1 MDWKDLGKT
10 VASAAPVL
18 GGLLGGPVGTAA
30 GTLIASVFGANPN
43 PEDVAAAIKNDP
55 DALVRLKEI
64 ELNHKEEIHSMTV
77 RELELRLADKQ
88 SARTMQ
94 MNTQSNVPALLT
106 GGIMALLTAALLAL
120 FTVTI
125 PDGNRDM
132 VNMLIGALIGFG
144 STAIAFWLGADE
156 QKRRGEKP

>member
-1 MDWKDLGKT
+1 MDWKDVGKT

-18 GGLLGGPVGTAA
+18 GSLLGGPVGTAA
-30 GTLIASVFGANPN
+30 GTLIASVFGVDPNPN
-43 PEDVAAAIKNDP
+43 EVAKAIKQDP
-55 DALVRLKEI
+55 EAIIRLKEI
-64 ELNHKEEIHSMTV
+64 ELNHKEEIHNMAV

-88 SARTMQ
+88 NARNMQ

-106 GGIMALLTAALLAL
+106 GSIMALLTAALLSL
-120 FTVTI
+120 FGIDI

>member
-1 MDWKDLGKT
+1 MDWKDVGKT

-18 GGLLGGPVGTAA
+18 GSLLGGPVGTAA
-30 GTLIASVFGANPN
+30 GTLIASVFGVDPNPN
-43 PEDVAAAIKNDP
+43 EVAKAIKQDP
-55 DALVRLKEI
+55 EAIIRLKEI
-64 ELNHKEEIHSMTV
+64 ELNHKEEIHNMAV

-88 SARTMQ
+88 NARNMQ
-94 MNTQSNVPALLT
+94 MNTQSNFPALLT
-106 GGIMALLTAALLAL
+106 GSIMALLTAALLSL
-120 FTVTI
+120 FGIDI

>member
-1 MDWKDLGKT
+1 MDWKDVGKT

-18 GGLLGGPVGTAA
+18 GSLLGGPVGTAA
-30 GTLIASVFGANPN
+30 GTLIASVFGVDPNPN
-43 PEDVAAAIKNDP
+43 EVAKAIKQDP
-55 DALVRLKEI
+55 EAIIRLKEI
-64 ELNHKEEIHSMTV
+64 ELNHKEEIHNMAV

-88 SARTMQ
+88 NARNMQ

-106 GGIMALLTAALLAL
+106 GSIMALLTAALVSL
-120 FTVTI
+120 FGIDI